1 MRQRKIFSRLIL
13 LIFVISNFSFGPS
26 EFAQPTKKVIF
37 DHDGGIDDLLSLM
50 LLTQMDGI
58 ELIGVCVTPA
68 DCFLEDAT
76 ISSLKILKLTGHD
89 ICQVAKGNNRAVN
102 PFPNEWRAQPMVA
115 NALPRMLN
123 TTENY
128 AQLSKLSADEFMAE
142 QIRSSVEP
150 VTILITGPC
159 SNFVSMLEKHPELK
173 VKINEVVWM
182 GGAVDVGGN
191 VATHKHNKTAEW
203 NAYWDPIAT
212 NSLLKQQ
219 LNLRLISLDVTNS
232 VPVNLTFLQRLAQ
245 QSEFPLSDIAAQLW
259 ATTINTISSYEYTYF
274 MWDVLATSY
283 VNQPGL
289 FEAERIELD
298 SSIELPNEGQTF
310 RSPGNNQWVNVV
322 KQVDVDSFYE
332 YVLYLLEE

>member
-1 MRQRKIFSRLIL
+1 MRQKVIFSRLLL
-13 LIFVISNFSFGPS
+13 LIIVSNKLPFSPS
-26 EFAQPTKKVIF
+26 IFAQQPIEKVIF

-50 LLTQMDGI
+50 LLTQMDDI
-58 ELIGVCVTPA
+58 ELLGVCVTPA

-76 ISSLKILKLTGHD
+76 ISSLKILKLAGND
-89 ICQVAKGNNRAVN
+89 ISQVAKGNNRAVN

-128 AQLSKLSADEFMAE
+128 DQLSKLSADEFMAE
-142 QIRSSVEP
+142 QIRSSEEP

-159 SNFVSMLEKHPELK
+159 SNLVSMLEKYPELK
-173 VKINEVVWM
+173 ARINEVVWM

-191 VATHKHNKTAEW
+191 VATHKHNKSAEW
-203 NAYWDPIAT
+203 NAYWDPYAT
-212 NSLLKQQ
+212 NDLLKHQ
-219 LNLRLISLDVTNS
+219 LNLKLISLDVTNS
-232 VPVNLTFLQRLAQ
+232 VPINLTFLQRLAQ
-245 QSEFPLSDIAAQLW
+245 QSEFPLSDLASQLW
-259 ATTINTISSYEYTYF
+259 ATTINTIPSYEYTYF

-298 SSIELPNEGQTF
+298 SSIELPNQGQTF
-310 RSPGNNQWVNVV
+310 RSPVIISG
-322 KQVDVDSFYE
+322 
-332 YVLYLLEE
+332 LML